1 MLYLSIFLTALSCGF
16 FSLVR
21 DQKSTVILS
30 RFLFAVLFLFLFL
43 FAGLRAPDVAP
54 DYLNY
59 ISWLYQTGTSPE
71 SIFEEFKDP
80 GFLLTFSFIHWLG
93 LPDYVFFSFVALISL
108 YAKSIFSN
116 IALRSSFSYL
126 LFFMIFSR
134 FYIVQDMVQV
144 RVGIAIALASCGMIF
159 FYIEQKAKGIIF
171 YFLALGFHLSV
182 IAFLPCFALVMLGFR
197 YVGRVGIA
205 VLLGSSFALNSIISG
220 FADHLSG
227 FSRLAPYIN
236 GEYHTSQLSLLSFY
250 FVTRITLV
258 VWVLI
263 SLYQKL
269 TEVERFFLTLSAI
282 GLALQI
288 SLSWNDSFSL
298 RAAEI
303 FGFFDMASFVMLM
316 RLFGYRSRFLYW
328 LMLVGMAAVFYV
340 SSLKMVEDYRSVFS

>member
-1 MLYLSIFLTALSCGF
+1 MLYFLVFFTALSCGF

-21 DQKSTVILS
+21 DQKNIVILS
-30 RFLFAVLFLFLFL
+30 RPLFAVLFLFLFL
-43 FAGLRAPDVAP
+43 FAGLRAPDMAP

-59 ISWLYQTGTSPE
+59 ISWLYRVGTSPE

-93 LPDYVFFSFVALISL
+93 LPDYVFFSFVSLISL

-116 IALRSSFSYL
+116 IALRGCFSYL

-144 RVGIAIALASCGMIF
+144 RVGVAIALASCGMMF
-159 FYIEQKAKGIIF
+159 FYTGQKTKGLIY
-171 YFLALGFHLSV
+171 YFLALSFHLSV
-182 IAFLPCFALVMLGFR
+182 ITFLPCFALVMLGFR
-197 YVGRVGIA
+197 FVGRVSIV
-205 VLLGSSFALNSIISG
+205 VLLGLAFALSTLISG
-220 FADHLSG
+220 FADRLSG

-236 GEYHTSQLSLLSFY
+236 GEYHTSALSLFSFY
-250 FVTRITLV
+250 FITRMTLV
-258 VWVLI
+258 TGILI
-263 SLYQKL
+263 VLYQRL
-269 TEVERFFLTLSAI
+269 TEAERFILSLSAI

-303 FGFFDMASFVMLM
+303 FGFFDMACFVMLM
-316 RLFGYRSRFLYW
+316 RLFDYRSRFLYG